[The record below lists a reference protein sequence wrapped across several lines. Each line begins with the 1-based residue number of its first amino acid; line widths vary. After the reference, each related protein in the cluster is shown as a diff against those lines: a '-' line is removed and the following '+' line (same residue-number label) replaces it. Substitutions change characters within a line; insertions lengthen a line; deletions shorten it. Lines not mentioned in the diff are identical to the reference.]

1 MTNGIRFLGS
11 SDMII
16 LLVIVSDILFKT
28 IINYFKA
35 VFSSLHFLLH
45 FFLYF
50 FRNVQLAH
58 IRMQLDLVECFV
70 IHALLMIFLI
80 VLLMLLFEV
89 F

>member
-1 MTNGIRFLGS
+1 MTNGISFLGS

-16 LLVIVSDILFKT
+16 LLVIVSDISFKT

-35 VFSSLHFLLH
+35 VFYSLHFLLH

-50 FRNVQLAH
+50 RNVQLAH
-58 IRMQLDLVECFV
+58 IRMYLDLVECFV
-70 IHALLMIFLI
+70 NRALLRIFLV
-80 VLLMLLFEV
+80 VLLILLFEV